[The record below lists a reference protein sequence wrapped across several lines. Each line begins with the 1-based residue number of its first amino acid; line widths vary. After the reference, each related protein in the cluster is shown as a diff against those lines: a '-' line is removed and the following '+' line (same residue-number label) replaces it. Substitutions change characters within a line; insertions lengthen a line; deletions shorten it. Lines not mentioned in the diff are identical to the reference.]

1 MSLGFDAFGRLAF
14 GQISTGQSLAF
25 TLIADSGS
33 YTVTGQVAVF
43 FGRGYAA
50 TGAYVFTWAG
60 AYGVARL
67 ACQTGA
73 YALTGNGV
81 AFGGKFAAQSGS
93 YSISG
98 GEAATATRFKAVS
111 GSYAFSGSAA
121 FLTTLSAAAGS
132 YSIAWGGP
140 VAPIRLAADPGQYVV
155 TWGEFDL
162 RRSGYD
168 YEPGYAGIGHYLEEQ
183 VRLRRLAK
191 IVRKTPRPVIS
202 AVPVLP
208 HIASI
213 PPVPRVDAGLLNG
226 VQALQD
232 NQPDMAAVRKQAQ
245 RRAALALLLAA

>member
-1 MSLGFDAFGRLAF
+1 MALGFDVFGRLAF

-25 TLIADSGS
+25 TLVADSGA
-33 YTVTGQVAVF
+33 YTVTGQAAQF
-43 FGRGYAA
+43 LGREYAA
-50 TGAYVFTWAG
+50 GGAYVVTWDG
-60 AYGVARL
+60 ADGVARL

-73 YALTGNGV
+73 YALTGNSV

-111 GSYAFSGSAA
+111 GSYAFLGSAA
-121 FLTTLSAAAGS
+121 FLTTLRSSAGS

-202 AVPVLP
+202 TVPVLP
-208 HIASI
+208 HIAKM
-213 PPVPRVDAGLLNG
+213 PNVTQVDAGLLNE
-226 VQALQD
+226 VQVLQD
-232 NQPDMAAVRKQAQ
+232 NQPNTAAIRKQAQ